1 MTGNRKTFGV
11 TVGTYLVVQE
21 ICPHG
26 DSPQHIEELLPRPAH
41 AIAHDLAA
49 PHLQQAVVVRTC
61 PKHLNL
67 KAEDYVCT
75 KVDVIGVDNEK
86 L

>member
-1 MTGNRKTFGV
+1 MSGRARKAGA
-11 TVGTYLVVQE
+11 TVYG
-21 ICPHG
+21 
-26 DSPQHIEELLPRPAH
+26 
-41 AIAHDLAA
+41 LA
-49 PHLQQAVVVRTC
+49 TC

-75 KVDVIGVDNEK
+75 KEDVIGVDNEK